1 LFEVNCWVRK
11 IPKFGYSPTLN
22 ELFLIV
28 YRQIFFDFFL
38 FLKNMSLV
46 NFSCVKKI
54 QMKLV
59 LILFLIYLNF
69 SFGKMLLIVGNVEK
83 TNARILYEAE
93 PSTENK
99 TISVELFQGEIKIKT
114 YQITLK
120 MKPQIITFQNLTPD
134 TFYKAIFDSTEITTF
149 TTFPPEN
156 VKKKMK
162 IIVVSCDRYFEDG
175 DDSFWKQLA
184 ANEDDRMGMIHLGDQ
199 IYADQITKE
208 FRKNKTLTYEEL
220 LEKFRGI
227 YRITWSHPAIKKI
240 LRKGLKL
247 FLRFRIPLDDAR

>member
-1 LFEVNCWVRK
+1 
-11 IPKFGYSPTLN
+11 
-22 ELFLIV
+22 
-28 YRQIFFDFFL
+28 
-38 FLKNMSLV
+38 
-46 NFSCVKKI
+46 
-54 QMKLV
+54 MKLF
-59 LILFLIYLNF
+59 LILFLIFFNL
-69 SFGKMLLIVGNVEK
+69 SHSKMLLIVGNVEQ

-99 TISVELFQGEIKIKT
+99 TVSVDLYQGEIKIKT
-114 YQITLK
+114 HQIKLK
-120 MKPQIITFQNLTPD
+120 RKPQVIIFKDLTPD
-134 TFYKAIFDSTEITTF
+134 TPYKAIFDSTEITTF

-162 IIVVSCDRYFEDG
+162 IIVVSCDRYYEDG

-208 FRKNKTLTYEEL
+208 FKKNKTLTYDEL
-220 LEKFRGI
+220 LEKFREI

-240 LRKGLKL
+240 LRNGFLEL
-247 FLRFRIPLDDAR
+247 FLTLRIPLDDAR